1 MITLL
6 ILQIKQIF
14 GNLYNTGIEVYNIKI
29 NLISIN
35 DKPRISNNQIFK
47 VIKVGLDI
55 KNLQNQNFT
64 NNYLD
69 NKNYKNLS

>member
-1 MITLL
+1 MIALL

-47 VIKVGLDI
+47 VIKVGLNI

>member
-1 MITLL
+1 MIALL

>member
-35 DKPRISNNQIFK
+35 DKPRISNN
-47 VIKVGLDI
+47 
-55 KNLQNQNFT
+55 
-64 NNYLD
+64 
-69 NKNYKNLS
+69 